1 MVQIF
6 FEPFLENYEF
16 SEFIYHCQK
25 KVLHQIFFI
34 VFQLSKCMKYN
45 FNTEKKLVYFFT
57 DFKNTLM
64 TKQKIDF

>member
-1 MVQIF
+1 MLGWIQAAMQQNTI
-6 FEPFLENYEF
+6 
-16 SEFIYHCQK
+16 
-25 KVLHQIFFI
+25 I

-64 TKQKIDF
+64 TKQKIDFWQR